1 MRAWQRILLGGLL
14 IGAVAVAGIALNFTL
29 LGLTQDAHDPVGKLS
44 PRAVFANQPATPTT
58 TTTVPTTTATT
69 TGSNGG
75 SSDGSGRAP
84 GPRDSDTD
92 SDD

>member
-44 PRAVFANQPATPTT
+44 PRAVFAKQPTTPTT
-58 TTTVPTTTATT
+58 TTTTLPTTT
-69 TGSNGG
+69 TGSDGG
-75 SSDGSGRAP
+75 SSQGSGHAP
-84 GPRDSDTD
+84 GPADSDTD

>member
-1 MRAWQRILLGGLL
+1 MRAWQRILLGSLL

-44 PRAVFANQPATPTT
+44 PRTVFANQPATPTT
-58 TTTVPTTTATT
+58 TTVPTTIT
-69 TGSNGG
+69 TGSDGG
-75 SSDGSGRAP
+75 SPEGSGHTPRP
-84 GPRDSDTD
+84 GDGD